1 MVYVGNEHGSYVI
14 KKKGKIFEQRVLEV
28 SKQVRFVLL
37 TLSKCS
43 FKTHV
48 YSLRYNEI
56 YHYATMQKI
65 QSVVAQFHR
74 KYKRYVA
81 MQTIPH
87 VVDYL
92 YSLALR
98 DDAENSVRS
107 CSVS

>member
-1 MVYVGNEHGSYVI
+1 
-14 KKKGKIFEQRVLEV
+14 
-28 SKQVRFVLL
+28 
-37 TLSKCS
+37 
-43 FKTHV
+43 
-48 YSLRYNEI
+48 
-56 YHYATMQKI
+56 MQKI
-65 QSVVAQFHR
+65 LSVVAQFHR

-81 MQTIPH
+81 MQKIPH